1 MDLPVPAP
9 VEERLFTSDFIFATL
24 ANFFNAFGSQM
35 VTATLPVYV
44 LALGGTDADAG
55 LVSGALAFSA
65 LVMRPLIGW
74 LTDAWR
80 RRPLVLIG
88 TSCYGLASLI
98 YMVAGSVPVLIL
110 GRIVHGYGLSNYTT
124 AANAYL
130 ADIAPP
136 RRRAEAIGFYAA
148 AADVGLITG
157 PAMGF
162 FIISLLGFHRLF
174 YFSAGL
180 AFAAFV
186 VSIFAHEQRK
196 KPVGKRPAWS
206 PKTGLI
212 SLDAAPI
219 AWTAL
224 CLGMGFGP
232 VGAFVSI
239 FAESRGIGNPGFY
252 FTAQALALMVSRTF
266 SGRLADRR
274 GRAFVMIPGLLV
286 TALALA
292 LLPLAHDFP
301 HFMVSAALFGLG
313 FGATQP
319 ATLALVVD
327 RVHPDQRGLAMSTYF
342 MGFDTGISLSSIG
355 LGVVIQTWGFGVMW
369 PISAA
374 CVLLGLLGLLGTRS
388 SDHRNVLGRKT

>member
-1 MDLPVPAP
+1 MDLPVPAL
-9 VEERLFTSDFIFATL
+9 VEERLFTSNFVFATL
-24 ANFFNAFGSQM
+24 ANFFNSFGSQM

-44 LALGGTDADAG
+44 LALGGTDAEAG
-55 LVSGALAFSA
+55 LVSGALAFTA
-65 LVMRPLIGW
+65 LVLRPLIGW

-98 YMVAGSVPVLIL
+98 YLVAGSVPVLIL

-148 AADVGLITG
+148 AADIGLITG

-162 FIISLLGFHRLF
+162 FIIALLGFQRLF

-180 AFAAFV
+180 AFAAFI
-186 VSIFAHEQRK
+186 VSIFAHEQRPK
-196 KPVGKRPAWS
+196 QVGKRPAWTA
-206 PKTGLI
+206 KTGLI

-232 VGAFVSI
+232 IGAFVSI
-239 FAESRGIGNPGFY
+239 FAESRGIGNPGFF
-252 FTAQALALMVSRTF
+252 FTVQALALMLSRTF

-274 GRAFVMIPGLLV
+274 GRAFVMIPGLIV
-286 TALALA
+286 SALALA

-301 HFMVSAALFGLG
+301 HFLLSAALFGLG

-327 RVHPDQRGLAMSTYF
+327 RVNPQQRGLAMSTYF

-355 LGVVIQTWGFGVMW
+355 LGVVSQYWGFGIMW

-374 CVLLGLLGLLGTRS
+374 CVLLGLLGLLGTR
-388 SDHRNVLGRKT
+388 NQTKGATP